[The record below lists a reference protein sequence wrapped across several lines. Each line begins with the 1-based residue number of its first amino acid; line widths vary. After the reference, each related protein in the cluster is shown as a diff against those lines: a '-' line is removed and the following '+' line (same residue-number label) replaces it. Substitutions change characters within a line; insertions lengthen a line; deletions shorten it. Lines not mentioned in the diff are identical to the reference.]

1 MPSISE
7 WEGDMGSFFYGY
19 VTAKRVMAQ
28 PGTSKTTEAPGM
40 TTYIDTLSALV
51 PAEALALYAGVVA
64 PNTTRTASVRGKAA
78 TVISDPRLLGWSC
91 VGLLVLSAALYVIGR
106 YSVTRMRNGWDIL
119 RVLIPP
125 AALAAWMLVQN
136 PGVFDVW
143 WRGSTLSEHLI
154 VAAFGAVAL
163 GILAKILGYQADQA
177 QPAAGAAGGA
187 GPAARAQAHH
197 GQAGQAQ
204 AGQAQVGQA
213 QAGQA
218 QAEPEQPG
226 HAPVAPEL
234 AGHAPGK
241 QGAGG
246 PAAPG
251 ADGPGAGGAAP
262 EEAVTGDAAANG
274 SGANGPAANGSG
286 ANGPAANGSG
296 TGPSA
301 DGSATGE

>member
-1 MPSISE
+1 MPSISD
-7 WEGDMGSFFYGY
+7 WEDDMGSFFYGY
-19 VTAKRVMAQ
+19 VTAKRVMAD
-28 PGTSKTTEAPGM
+28 PGTSKTTQAPGM

-125 AALAAWMLVQN
+125 AALAAWLLVQN

-143 WRGSTLSEHLI
+143 WPGSSLSEHLI
-154 VAAFGAVAL
+154 VAAFGAVVL

-177 QPAAGAAGGA
+177 QPAAAGAGTGAGGSA
-187 GPAARAQAHH
+187 GRAQAHH
-197 GQAGQAQ
+197 GQAAHPQAGQVQ
-204 AGQAQVGQA
+204 AGQAQV
-213 QAGQA
+213 
-218 QAEPEQPG
+218 EPEQPG
-226 HAPVAPEL
+226 HAPAAPEL
-234 AGHAPGK
+234 AGQAPGE

-246 PAAPG
+246 ASGAEAGGPDAGGSAPG
-251 ADGPGAGGAAP
+251 EAA
-262 EEAVTGDAAANG
+262 AGDA
-274 SGANGPAANGSG
+274 AANGSG

-301 DGSATGE
+301 DGPATGG

>member
-154 VAAFGAVAL
+154 VAAFGAVVL

-177 QPAAGAAGGA
+177 RPAAGAAGGGGSA
-187 GPAARAQAHH
+187 GRAQAHH
-197 GQAGQAQ
+197 GQAGHAQ
-204 AGQAQVGQA
+204 AGQAP
-213 QAGQA
+213 AGQA
-218 QAEPEQPG
+218 PAEPEQPG
-226 HAPVAPEL
+226 RAPAAPEP
-234 AGHAPGK
+234 AGQAPGE

-246 PAAPG
+246 PAAAG
-251 ADGPGAGGAAP
+251 ADGPAAGGSAP

-274 SGANGPAANGSG
+274 SGANG
-286 ANGPAANGSG
+286 SG

-301 DGSATGE
+301 DGSPTGG